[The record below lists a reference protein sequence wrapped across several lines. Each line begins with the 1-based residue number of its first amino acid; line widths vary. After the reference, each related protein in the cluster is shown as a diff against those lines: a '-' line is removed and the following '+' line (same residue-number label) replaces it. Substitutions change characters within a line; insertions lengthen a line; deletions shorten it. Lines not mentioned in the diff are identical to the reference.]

1 MSDLIKRQKV
11 YDYLNQLG
19 FAFSVTE
26 HPAVFSIDEMKS
38 LGLFLKG
45 DVCKNLFLRDSAGKR
60 HFLVTLPNDKV
71 APLKVLQQT
80 LGTSRLSFASQE
92 RLAHYLNLVQGEVTP
107 LGILN
112 DDECEVELVFDAAL
126 EGNPCLGV
134 HPNDSTAT
142 VWISFADLYRVVEA
156 HGNRIHI
163 VALGD

>member
-26 HPAVFSIDEMKS
+26 HPAVFSIDEMKN
-38 LGLFLKG
+38 LGLPLKG

-71 APLKVLQQT
+71 APLKALQQI
-80 LGTSRLSFASQE
+80 LGTSRLSFASQK
-92 RLAHYLNLVQGEVTP
+92 RLAKYLNLVQGEVTP

-112 DDECEVELVFDAAL
+112 DDNREVELVFDAAL

-134 HPNDSTAT
+134 HPNDNTAT
-142 VWISFADLYRVVEA
+142 VWISFADLYRVVEV

-163 VALGD
+163 VVLGD